1 MRTKGVRFKL
11 RRGSR
16 AGLFATILAVA
27 CLVAVPTAQAAT
39 YTYASARPTTEGV
52 NVYSGVRSSI
62 TGGSAFVNLGL
73 AVVRLENYYPAPG
86 YMLIHSA
93 TSTPGGSIS
102 FQHQRQYNAS
112 SLCRWTVGGHGGDPA
127 ELTCRITY

>member
-1 MRTKGVRFKL
+1 MKAKGLRFTPG
-11 RRGSR
+11 RGSR
-16 AGLFATILAVA
+16 AGFVATILAVT
-27 CLVAVPTAQAAT
+27 CLIAVPTAQAAT
-39 YTYASARPTTEGV
+39 YTYASARPTSEGV

-73 AVVRLENYYPAPG
+73 AVVRLEDYYPAPG

-112 SLCRWTVGGHGGDPA
+112 SLCRWSVGGYGGDPA
-127 ELTCRITY
+127 ELTCRVTY